1 MPCRL
6 DMIVVANAMWSER
19 CGTYQQISQYLG
31 KTRRLLY
38 VEGNYSFGKI
48 MKAVN
53 NRTQPLT
60 LNGRIKMSDNRFWRL
75 TPPPRLPFRHYQR
88 SIGVL
93 NQIVLHRA
101 IRKAAERMMLEN
113 PILLTFLH
121 QSDRIVGSL
130 NESLSVYYCVDYWP
144 WLLPKARFMGCSR
157 VIERDERATA
167 AKVDFTV
174 STSRFLQRRMEKI
187 NPLSYLVR
195 NAADAELFSHALR
208 DDIEVPKDIQGIAH
222 PILGF
227 SGSLEVKSDLDL
239 LRRIALEN
247 PSWNLVFIGL
257 TENVPDIDKIRS
269 LPNTHFLGLKL
280 VRELPM
286 YFRQFDVCLVPF
298 RKSPELESISPLKIF
313 EYLSAGRPVVA
324 TRYQEI
330 SELDDVVY
338 LSDSPDDFL
347 ANIYRAL
354 REDSIDLKQKRLTV
368 ARHNTW
374 PKRTEQLESLIAK
387 HLPRSTRVADLG
399 ISH

>member
-1 MPCRL
+1 
-6 DMIVVANAMWSER
+6 
-19 CGTYQQISQYLG
+19 
-31 KTRRLLY
+31 
-38 VEGNYSFGKI
+38 
-48 MKAVN
+48 
-53 NRTQPLT
+53 
-60 LNGRIKMSDNRFWRL
+60 
-75 TPPPRLPFRHYQR
+75 
-88 SIGVL
+88 
-93 NQIVLHRA
+93 
-101 IRKAAERMMLEN
+101 
-113 PILLTFLH
+113 
-121 QSDRIVGSL
+121 
-130 NESLSVYYCVDYWP
+130 
-144 WLLPKARFMGCSR
+144 
-157 VIERDERATA
+157 
-167 AKVDFTV
+167 
-174 STSRFLQRRMEKI
+174 MEKI
-187 NPLSYLVR
+187 NPSSYLVR
-195 NAADAELFSHALR
+195 NAADGELFSIALR
-208 DDIEVPKDIQGIAH
+208 DDLPAPGDIRKIAH

-227 SGSLEVKSDLDL
+227 SGSLEAKSDLNL

-257 TENVPDIDKIRS
+257 TENVPDIEKIRS
-269 LPNTHFLGLKL
+269 LPNTHFLGLKP